1 MHVFSLFKW
10 YAGRRLSLNN
20 TKSKQGQSSMIHL
33 FSSKKLIYNHGNTQR
48 IRNAS
53 DFELDKKNILVYLTR
68 VKVPCFI

>member
-1 MHVFSLFKW
+1 MHVFSLFTW
-10 YAGRRLSLNN
+10 QAF
-20 TKSKQGQSSMIHL
+20 SKQHEKQTRAKLYDPFIQ
-33 FSSKKLIYNHGNTQR
+33 FKKTHGNTQR